1 MKNWSFYSDH
11 ELFSFF
17 LLFKGVKP
25 ASLHKVKDSQ
35 VKQFIEKCLVPAH
48 LRMRASQLLKDPF
61 LSFENSKEPPQL
73 QGYKHKSIDGP
84 KPESLAM
91 EIDSVQNN
99 LSVSTCTR
107 SAGETSHVLALEL
120 RRRNGKNEFK
130 LEGVMNDDD
139 SISLTLRIAHS
150 RGK

>member
-1 MKNWSFYSDH
+1 M
-11 ELFSFF
+11 
-17 LLFKGVKP
+17 P
-25 ASLHKVKDSQ
+25 
-35 VKQFIEKCLVPAH
+35 
-48 LRMRASQLLKDPF
+48 ASQLMKDPF

-73 QGYKHKSIDGP
+73 HGFKLKLIDGP
-84 KPESLAM
+84 KPDSLTM
-91 EIDSVQNN
+91 EIDTVQNN

-107 SAGETSHVLALEL
+107 STGETFHASALEL

-150 RGK
+150 RGM